1 MKIAGLEL
9 AELAA
14 AVSEAE
20 PCGPDLE
27 LTDDPVYL
35 NFMASAE
42 GLLPASYF
50 EFNRAGFDFEAQYA
64 NVAQLLARSRD
75 LRLLTV
81 LAAADLNR
89 DLDGFAASID
99 SMATLLQD
107 RWDLVHPGA
116 GDAGVDAR
124 LAPVR
129 ALNDYPLIALA
140 LHYQPL
146 LVSKRSGAITYR
158 SYMVA
163 TRRALALARMLS
175 TCRQSSASSTKRNST
190 S

>member
-9 AELAA
+9 AELAVP
-14 AVSEAE
+14 VSEAE

-35 NFMASAE
+35 NFMASVE

-50 EFNRAGFDFEAQYA
+50 ELNRAGFDFEAQYA
-64 NVAQLLARSRD
+64 SIAQLLARSRD

-81 LAAADLNR
+81 LAKLLLLNR

-107 RWDLVHPGA
+107 RWDVVHPG
-116 GDAGVDAR
+116 
-124 LAPVR
+124 
-129 ALNDYPLIALA
+129 
-140 LHYQPL
+140 
-146 LVSKRSGAITYR
+146 
-158 SYMVA
+158 
-163 TRRALALARMLS
+163 
-175 TCRQSSASSTKRNST
+175 
-190 S
+190 